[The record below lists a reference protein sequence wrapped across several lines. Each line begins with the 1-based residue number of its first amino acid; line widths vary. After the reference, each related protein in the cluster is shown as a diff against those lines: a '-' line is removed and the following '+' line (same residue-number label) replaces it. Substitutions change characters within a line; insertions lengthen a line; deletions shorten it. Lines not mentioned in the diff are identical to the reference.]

1 MTKTARFHVPPA
13 AWLEGDLALSADEA
27 RHCAQVLRHQVGD
40 DITIFDGAGRSAQ
53 ARIASLDKK
62 AVRLSLL
69 SEQRSPP
76 PVPALTL
83 VQAVIKG
90 DNMEWIIEKAVELGV
105 TRIIPLIAD
114 RSVVRIT
121 GDDAAK
127 KQDKWRR
134 VALEACKQ
142 CGQTWLPQIEA
153 PCSLVNALQHCANDA
168 LKLVAS
174 LEVGASTFPFT
185 QDRHAEDGAPA
196 YGSAA
201 VVIGPEGDFTP
212 EEMRA
217 LAAAGWQAWSLGA
230 LTLRSETAAIC
241 ALSIL
246 GYECRSSHSH

>member
-1 MTKTARFHVPPA
+1 MTKTARFYVPSNH
-13 AWLEGDLALSADEA
+13 WKDVDLALSAEEA

-40 DITIFDGAGRSAQ
+40 EITIFDGAGRSAQ
-53 ARIASLDKK
+53 ARIASVDKK
-62 AVRLSLL
+62 SVRLTLL
-69 SEQRSPP
+69 AEQFSQAPLS
-76 PVPALTL
+76 ALTL

-105 TRIIPLIAD
+105 TRLIPLIAD
-114 RSVVRIT
+114 RSVVRLA
-121 GDDAAK
+121 GEDAAK
-127 KQDKWRR
+127 KQEKWRR

-153 PCSLVNALQHCANDA
+153 PCSLATALRLCTDVS

-174 LEVGASTFPFT
+174 LEPGAAVYPSVLN
-185 QDRHAEDGAPA
+185 RHVDDGAPSRA
-196 YGSAA
+196 SAA

-212 EEMRA
+212 EEMQA
-217 LAAAGWQAWSLGA
+217 LASDRWQAWSLGA

-246 GYECRSSHSH
+246 GYECHRALPS